1 MGDELKLGL
10 YVIGILLIG
19 GIFAHG
25 LWSIRKNKEQLK
37 DYKEPPR
44 AEPGF
49 GKSATN
55 GAALDDHGVGQPRTV
70 GQSRSVER
78 AEPTIGAVDGIEEAD
93 KHAPEVGEIKPKVE
107 PKLVEPD
114 AGSTAEQP
122 EQKPASEPS
131 EVLII
136 HISMPEKETIS
147 GASLLPTLVSMGFK
161 FGEMDIF
168 HRHEDAAGNGEVLFS
183 LADMYNPGTFDVD
196 NMEQMSLRG
205 LSLFLRLPC
214 AGEPLQNFNMMHNCA
229 KKLVEQFGGQLLDA
243 KRSNLTVQT
252 VRHYVEKIRE
262 FERQQLING

>member
-10 YVIGILLIG
+10 YIIGLLLIG

-25 LWSIRKNKEQLK
+25 LWSIRKNKEQLR

-44 AEPGF
+44 SEPGF
-49 GKSATN
+49 GKSVEDE
-55 GAALDDHGVGQPRTV
+55 GGLDDHGVGQPRAV
-70 GQSRSVER
+70 GGSRSSER
-78 AEPTIGAVDGIEEAD
+78 AEPSIGASVEEVKVDVDEPQITQDIEIEPTAQPAAAQSD
-93 KHAPEVGEIKPKVE
+93 EVETKNQAPSGP
-107 PKLVEPD
+107 
-114 AGSTAEQP
+114 
-122 EQKPASEPS
+122 PA

-136 HISMPEKETIS
+136 HIGMPEKETIS
-147 GASLLPTLVSMGFK
+147 GASLLPALISMGFK

-183 LADMYNPGTFDVD
+183 LADMFNPGTFDID
-196 NMEQMSLRG
+196 NMEQVSLRG

-214 AGEPLQNFNMMHNCA
+214 AGEALQNFNMMHNCA
-229 KKLVEQFGGQLLDA
+229 KKLAEQFGGHLLDS

>member
-10 YVIGILLIG
+10 YIIGILLIG

-25 LWSIRKNKEQLK
+25 IWHIRSNKEQLR
-37 DYKEPPR
+37 DYKGPNR
-44 AEPGF
+44 SEPGF
-49 GKSATN
+49 GRSGN
-55 GAALDDHGVGQPRTV
+55 DGDGFDENGVGQPRVV
-70 GQSRSVER
+70 GGAKEANQSKER
-78 AEPTIGAVDGIEEAD
+78 AEPSIDLNAAAAEPE
-93 KHAPEVGEIKPKVE
+93 APEVQVGEQVAK
-107 PKLVEPD
+107 
-114 AGSTAEQP
+114 A
-122 EQKPASEPS
+122 QKPAATQKEAAPGPS

-161 FGEMDIF
+161 FGDMDIF
-168 HRHEDAAGNGEVLFS
+168 HRHEDAAGNGEILFS
-183 LADMYNPGTFDVD
+183 LADMFNPGTFDID
-196 NMEQMSLRG
+196 NMEQVSLKG

-214 AGEPLQNFNMMHNCA
+214 AGEALQNFNMMHNCA
-229 KKLVEQFGGQLLDA
+229 KKLAEQFGAQLLDG